1 MKLLLDTHVLIWSLM
16 ESSKLSAKAKY
27 EMLNPENECF
37 VSAISFWEISMKYGM
52 GKLDLG
58 GIKPEHLQERVEKMG
73 MTALALVPETAVGFC
88 AVPRLHGDPFDRM
101 LVHTAVDGGYQ
112 LVSADKA
119 FSNYVDYGL
128 SLIW

>member
-27 EMLNPENECF
+27 EMLNSENECF
-37 VSAISFWEISMKYGM
+37 VSAISFWEISMKYGK

-58 GIKPEHLQERVEKMG
+58 GIKPEQLLGRVAKMG
-73 MTALALVPETAVGFC
+73 MTTLALTPETVAGFC

-101 LVHTAVDGGYQ
+101 LIHAAVDGGYQ

-119 FSNYVDYGL
+119 FSNYVGYGL